1 MKDVRVTDMDLRKG
15 DNTVFISTYGL
26 GIYSGVFSND
36 DPTFSIDTDDEQIEI
51 SQGKSGSFEVKYN
64 VVNAFNEDVTFSVE
78 GLPSTVTYSIS
89 PSSTV
94 AINSSG
100 SVNITLDVDQNAEAK
115 TYPLTIKATA
125 ETQTKTLSYDLIV
138 NEPTIEISTENDSLE
153 LNQGEEGKIQVDYKV
168 YAGFDEETTFYN
180 MHAILLLFIYLL
192 SR

>member
-64 VVNAFNEDVTFSVE
+64 VVNSFNEDVTFSVE
-78 GLPSTVTYSIS
+78 NTINVTYSIS

-100 SVNITLDVDQNAEAK
+100 SVNIKLDVDQNAEAK

-153 LNQGEEGKIQVDYKV
+153 LNQEFEEGKYKLIIRFTL
-168 YAGFDEETTFYN
+168 AL
-180 MHAILLLFIYLL
+180 MKKLLFL
-192 SR
+192 SADYQRIRM